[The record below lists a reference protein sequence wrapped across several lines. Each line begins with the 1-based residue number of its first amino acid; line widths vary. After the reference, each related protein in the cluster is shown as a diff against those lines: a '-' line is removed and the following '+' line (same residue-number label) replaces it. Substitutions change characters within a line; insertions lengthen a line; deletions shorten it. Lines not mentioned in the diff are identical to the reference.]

1 MTSHYN
7 SNKYTFYPL
16 KKQLLKCH
24 ELESIAPKEGYHFAY
39 HRVDQI
45 LLTDIE
51 IDTMRDSSGY
61 KFLPIYDT
69 KEQLIESLNRLGFEY
84 TTEFQQEL
92 F

>member
-1 MTSHYN
+1 MTINPN

-24 ELESIAPKEGYHFAY
+24 ELESIATKDGYHFAY

-45 LLTDIE
+45 LLTSIDV
-51 IDTMRDSSGY
+51 DTMSDSSGY
-61 KFLPIYDT
+61 TFLPIYDT
-69 KEQLIESLNRLGFEY
+69 KEQLIESLNKLGVKY